1 MRAVHRLQREPVAGA
16 VKVGVS
22 HQVFNAL
29 QHFLQQGTLDQSGL
43 KHRVCVCTGRGAYRR
58 AFEYAG
64 DEGRRTSIQIF
75 EIVVFRWRRRSAR
88 FFFFFFRP
96 RPTPTSLIRQSMN
109 AHYSA
114 ALLRT
119 LGVDTMEDAME
130 ADAGESGGAEV
141 RD

>member
-1 MRAVHRLQREPVAGA
+1 
-16 VKVGVS
+16 
-22 HQVFNAL
+22 
-29 QHFLQQGTLDQSGL
+29 
-43 KHRVCVCTGRGAYRR
+43 
-58 AFEYAG
+58 
-64 DEGRRTSIQIF
+64 
-75 EIVVFRWRRRSAR
+75 
-88 FFFFFFRP
+88 
-96 RPTPTSLIRQSMN
+96 MN